1 MDELRDEIANQ
12 EELLEHSECQNDRL
26 REEMSR
32 LSEHVDGA
40 RDEIA
45 NQEEMLED
53 AERQN
58 DELQE
63 EIASLQAINS
73 GRGDTGTQK

>member
-12 EELLEHSECQNDRL
+12 EEMLQHSERQNDRL

-32 LSEHVDGA
+32 LSGHVDGA

-58 DELQE
+58 DELRE